1 MLEEFVPKRKFGVL
15 SPLSVIENGPYEF
28 YRLAPPG
35 VVMVLVPCGLR
46 EFSAEDVERIFKPLD
61 TILDSLMARRVDIIV
76 NAGVPL
82 SLLMGP
88 DAHDRFLAHIEDYT
102 GKPASATVTA
112 LVEAAKHLGIERI
125 AVANK
130 WSAEMNAALAAFLGR
145 DGIQLAGVASEVM
158 DPAQFQGI
166 ASADH
171 LELAYALGRQAL
183 DQYPDADGLYI
194 GGGTWLAQPVCEL
207 LEREFGK
214 PCLSNQACAVWDGLR
229 KVDYWSPKAGH
240 GALMA
245 TA

>member
-1 MLEEFVPKRKFGVL
+1 MLEDFVPRRKFGVL

-46 EFSAEDVERIFKPLD
+46 EFSAEDVARIFEPLD
-61 TILDSLMARRVDIIV
+61 QILDSLMARQVDIVV

-102 GKPASATVTA
+102 GKPASSTVTA
-112 LVEAAKHLGIERI
+112 LTNAARHLGLKRI

-130 WSAEMNAALAAFLGR
+130 WNPEMNAALEAVLAR
-145 DGIQLAGVASEVM
+145 DGIALSGVAGEVM
-158 DPAQFQGI
+158 DPDQFQGI
-166 ASADH
+166 DSADH

-183 DQYPDADGLYI
+183 EQFPDADGLYI
-194 GGGTWLAQPVCEL
+194 GGGTWLAQPVCEA
-207 LEREFGK
+207 LEDAYGK

-229 KVDYWSPKAGH
+229 RIDYWRPKAGH
-240 GALMA
+240 GKLMA
-245 TA
+245 GD

>member
-1 MLEEFVPKRKFGVL
+1 MLEDFVPKRKFGVL

-46 EFSAEDVERIFKPLD
+46 EFSREDVERIFEPLD
-61 TILDSLMARRVDIIV
+61 EMLDQLMARQVDIVV

-88 DAHDRFLAHIEDYT
+88 DAHDVFLGHIEEHT
-102 GKPASATVTA
+102 GKPASSTVTA
-112 LVEAAKHLGIERI
+112 LIAAAKHLGLKRI
-125 AVANK
+125 AAANK
-130 WSAEMNAALAAFLGR
+130 WNAGMNDALENFLVR
-145 DGIQLAGVASEVM
+145 NGISLVGVASEVM
-158 DPAQFQGI
+158 EPDRFQGI

-171 LELAYALGRQAL
+171 LELAYALGHQAL
-183 DQYPDADGLYI
+183 EQFPDADGLYI

-207 LEREFGK
+207 LEDEFGK

-229 KVDYWSPKAGH
+229 KIDYWRPMEGH
-240 GALMA
+240 GVLLAGG
-245 TA
+245 